1 MPEGP
6 GRPPHQPTDQSK
18 VQVKTLAAVGI
29 RHEDIASKL
38 GISADTLVRHYRQEL
53 DEGRIDAN
61 AQIGKSLYEQAKSGN
76 TPAMIFWLKTR
87 AGWKET
93 MVNEHSGLDGAP
105 LNTIQVTFVKPDG
118 IDV

>member
-1 MPEGP
+1 MPESP

-18 VQVKTLAAVGI
+18 IQVKTLAAVGI

-38 GISADTLVRHYRQEL
+38 GISADTLTKYYRQEL

-61 AQIGKSLYEQAKSGN
+61 AQIGKSLFEQAKSGN
-76 TPAMIFWLKTR
+76 TSAMIFWLKTR

-93 MVNEHSGLDGAP
+93 MVNEHTGIDGAP

-118 IDV
+118 ATS